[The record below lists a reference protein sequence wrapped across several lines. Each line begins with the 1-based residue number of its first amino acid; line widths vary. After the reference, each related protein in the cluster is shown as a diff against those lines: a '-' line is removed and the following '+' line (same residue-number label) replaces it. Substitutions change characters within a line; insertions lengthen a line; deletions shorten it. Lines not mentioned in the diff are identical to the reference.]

1 METFFDFKVSNCY
14 DYVKL
19 TIQKR
24 EV

>member
-1 METFFDFKVSNCY
+1 METFFDFKVSNYY

-19 TIQKR
+19 TILKH